1 MNINKIILVLL
12 FCAVSLCSCNNIGYT
27 EISEAAKT
35 TQDTAPATPS
45 VSAQDTQGNR
55 IYSNYSEELQ
65 RQKALSHAIDF
76 KPIKDGFSV
85 RCGNQPQNLKNSVC
99 AGVICY
105 DDKTDVLYFTD
116 LGGSNTLSKLEK
128 GAVTELVPVT
138 AQYINL
144 WNGYLYYICNTEKP
158 VGLDFPLMWAYGDIY
173 RYNLETGENELFIEA
188 KATALAV
195 TEKGIEYT
203 AGDKY
208 VYELNKIENTAV
220 DEHIYLTD
228 FENKSTVESGAY
240 PVVESCLGLYY
251 GEGKIVSMEGAV
263 ALTFQNGEKAEL
275 LSRETV
281 NVYLTLYND
290 LLCSRNKL
298 GSLYCL
304 NLKTGE
310 RETYEGFSIIQ
321 DYVWIEDT
329 LYISDGSSLYKCR
342 NGEKKRFFIEQ
353 QNPAHPV
360 DFSVL
365 QTDGERLYAITSAG
379 KLYLLAPNETET
391 VYVLKNMY

>member
-1 MNINKIILVLL
+1 MNIDKKILVLL
-12 FCAVSLCSCNNIGYT
+12 FCAVSLCSCNNIGYR
-27 EISEAAKT
+27 EISEAAEA
-35 TQDTAPATPS
+35 TQNTAPVTPS
-45 VSAQDTQGNR
+45 VSARDTQGNR
-55 IYSNYSEELQ
+55 IYSNYLDELQ
-65 RQKALSHAIDF
+65 RQKSLSHTIDF
-76 KPIKDGFSV
+76 TPINGGFPV
-85 RCGNQPQNLKNSVC
+85 KCGNQPQNLKNSVC

-105 DDKTDVLYFTD
+105 DNNADVLYFTD
-116 LGGSNTLSKLEK
+116 LGGSNTLCKLEK
-128 GAVTELVPVT
+128 GAVTELAPVT
-138 AQYINL
+138 AQYISL

-158 VGLDFPLMWAYGDIY
+158 VGLDFPMMWAYGDIY
-173 RYNLETGENELFIEA
+173 RYNLETGENRLFIET

-203 AGDKY
+203 AGEKY
-208 VYELNKIENTAV
+208 VYELDNIENTAV
-220 DEHIYLTD
+220 DERTYLTD
-228 FENKSTVESGAY
+228 FENKSTKKSGAY

-251 GEGKIVSMEGAV
+251 GEGKISPEEGAV
-263 ALTFQNGEKAEL
+263 ALTYNNGEKAEL

-298 GSLYCL
+298 DSLYCL

-310 RETYEGFSIIQ
+310 EEIYEGFSIIQ

-342 NGEKKRFFIEQ
+342 KGEKQRFFIEQ

-365 QTDGERLYAITSAG
+365 QTDGKRLYAVTSAG

-391 VYVLKNMY
+391 VYVLKNLY

>member
-1 MNINKIILVLL
+1 MGINRKILVLL

-27 EISEAAKT
+27 EISKAAED
-35 TQDTAPATPS
+35 TQNTAVVTPS
-45 VSAQDTQGNR
+45 VSVQDTQGNR
-55 IYSNYSEELQ
+55 IYSNYIEEIK
-65 RQKALSHAIDF
+65 RQKSLSHTLDF
-76 KPIKDGFSV
+76 QPINEGFSV
-85 RCGNQPQNLKNSVC
+85 KCGNQPQNLKNNVC
-99 AGVICY
+99 SGVLCY
-105 DDKTDVLYFTD
+105 DDNAGILYFTD
-116 LGGSNTLSKLEK
+116 LGGSNTLCKLEN
-128 GAVTELVPVT
+128 GTVTELVPVT
-138 AQYINL
+138 ALCLNL
-144 WNGYLYYICNTEKP
+144 WDGYLYYICNTEKP
-158 VGLDFPLMWAYGDIY
+158 IGLNYPIMSPYGDIY
-173 RYNLETGENELFIEA
+173 RYNIETGENELFIEA

-203 AGDKY
+203 AGEKY
-208 VYELNKIENTAV
+208 VYELDNIDNTAV

-228 FENKSTVESGAY
+228 FENKSTKESGAY

-251 GEGKIVSMEGAV
+251 GEGKISPEEGAV
-263 ALTFQNGEKAEL
+263 ALTYNNGEKAEL

-298 GSLYCL
+298 SSLYCL

-310 RETYEGFSIIQ
+310 EETYEGFSIIQ

-329 LYISDGSSLYKCR
+329 LYISDGSSMYKCK
-342 NGEKKRFFIEQ
+342 NGEKQRFFIEQ

-365 QTDGERLYAITSAG
+365 QTDGKRLYAVTSAG
-379 KLYLLAPNETET
+379 KLYLLAPNETKT
-391 VYVLKNMY
+391 VYVLKNLY